1 MRSRGSHLTLA
12 VIAAS
17 MLQSDIRGAPH
28 ERDGYSSRNAII
40 GSSRA
45 ARRAGR

>member
-17 MLQSDIRGAPH
+17 MLQSDIRGA
-28 ERDGYSSRNAII
+28 
-40 GSSRA
+40 GSFGP
-45 ARRAGR
+45 AGTGR